1 MLRPTA
7 RGALPTNVDSGD
19 VRVPGG
25 LRRLQSG
32 WDGRSPSGGFDSRP
46 SPPRGPRTSADVFRN
61 RHTLGLFEIR
71 FTDVRG
77 RLRSVTLIAAGK
89 LTVDYASTIN
99 RAQGSAVDEAHLIV
113 DDRINAQQLYIGLP
127 VDPARAWKVAR
138 PWPPDSASTE
148 RRISP
153 TVFRGWGGRVA
164 KHAVV
169 GPEWNPEPD
178 RRGGNPT
185 IGIAFAL
192 MQSVPQ
198 QERRSWWW
206 WIAPATAATL
216 TACGGSSYLDRTE
229 GDDPVWLSD
238 DMDRGD
244 GPFVG
249 ESSQAVTLAYEDS
262 GYVMT
267 LDALPGPKR
276 QLRAVP
282 TLVDEPV
289 VHRALADELDALAS

>member
-113 DDRINAQQLYIGLP
+113 DDRINVQQLYVGLP
-127 VDPARAWKVAR
+127 VDPARALEGSPAVATR
-138 PWPPDSASTE
+138 LGFDRASDQSDSVSRLGREGRETRRRWTRVESRARSPWRQSYDRHRVRADAERTSTGAAKLVVVDRARDSS
-148 RRISP
+148 
-153 TVFRGWGGRVA
+153 
-164 KHAVV
+164 
-169 GPEWNPEPD
+169 D
-178 RRGGNPT
+178 
-185 IGIAFAL
+185 
-192 MQSVPQ
+192 
-198 QERRSWWW
+198 
-206 WIAPATAATL
+206 
-216 TACGGSSYLDRTE
+216 LDC
-229 GDDPVWLSD
+229 VWRFFLPRQ
-238 DMDRGD
+238 DRG
-244 GPFVG
+244 
-249 ESSQAVTLAYEDS
+249 
-262 GYVMT
+262 
-267 LDALPGPKR
+267 R
-276 QLRAVP
+276 
-282 TLVDEPV
+282 
-289 VHRALADELDALAS
+289 